1 MNNAEL
7 KKALLSGEPVQR
19 LGTRYSCVSAIIYRA
34 YRGEIHITAELR
46 DRCDHSVT
54 IVHAS
59 EVEPIQTET
68 DEKEN
73 QNEVNTD
80 C

>member
-7 KKALLSGEPVQR
+7 KRALLSGEPVQR

-34 YRGEIHITAELR
+34 SRGEIHITAELR

-54 IVHAS
+54 IVHAA
-59 EVEPIQTET
+59 EVEPIVPEN

-73 QNEVNTD
+73 HKEVNTD

>member
-7 KKALLSGEPVQR
+7 KRALLSGEPVQR

-59 EVEPIQTET
+59 EVETIQQPTYK
-68 DEKEN
+68 KEN